1 MLLKQIKRFVLGNKG
16 QGMVEYIIVN
26 ATIVMAFALT
36 TALIIPSLSQFYHI
50 ISTMVKLPIS

>member
-1 MLLKQIKRFVLGNKG
+1 MLLKRFKRFFWETKG

-26 ATIVMAFALT
+26 ATVVMAFALT